1 MLPLKCFN
9 ENLAFHLAAISVRV
23 ISVCTFVC
31 TSRAKGSVAQ
41 LLPRCLLMLS
51 QVSHGRAVTNLSH
64 SLVLLQML
72 PILKGDLFSFVTVWP
87 AIREPA
93 LAEWSDSNI
102 SRSLPTPTILHVCV
116 YSYQSNSFVFN
127 VSSVF
132 QRSRLFKIC
141 LRTLDPTLLT
151 STK

>member
-1 MLPLKCFN
+1 M
-9 ENLAFHLAAISVRV
+9 RV

-72 PILKGDLFSFVTVWP
+72 PILKGDLFSFVTV
-87 AIREPA
+87 
-93 LAEWSDSNI
+93 
-102 SRSLPTPTILHVCV
+102 
-116 YSYQSNSFVFN
+116 
-127 VSSVF
+127 
-132 QRSRLFKIC
+132 
-141 LRTLDPTLLT
+141 
-151 STK
+151 